1 MNATQL
7 SLFADIDE
15 KEIRRIVARELKQYK
30 ALKIAMKNKSEL
42 NEEGISPLFPSLN
55 KKDKEK
61 EIKVR
66 QIDRAIENALNEV
79 ERQIIQQKYLSS
91 IRIKDSTLYSN
102 IGLKKDHYYY
112 HKRQAILLIAT
123 ALGII

>member
-1 MNATQL
+1 MNAAQL
-7 SLFADIDE
+7 SFFADIDE
-15 KEIRRIVARELKQYK
+15 KEIRRMVTRELKQYK
-30 ALKIAMKNKSEL
+30 ALKVALQNKLEL
-42 NEEGISPLFPSLN
+42 NKEGIEPLFPSLN
-55 KKDKEK
+55 TKDKEK

-66 QIDRAIENALNEV
+66 QIDRAIENALDEV

-91 IRIKDSTLYSN
+91 TRIKDINLYLDM
-102 IGLKKDHYYY
+102 GLTKDHYYY